1 MFRRSPTSILVLD
14 ENGNFVPGANVV
26 VIGIEE
32 VKVDNEGYAKIFIQ
46 NEFFYSIIV
55 SFGLHKELLYAEFL
69 SPGENYVY
77 RRDPS
82 SNVGRSNVL
91 TLS

>member
-1 MFRRSPTSILVLD
+1 MD
-14 ENGNFVPGANVV
+14 EDGNVVSGANVV
-26 VIGIEE
+26 VVGIGEA
-32 VKVDNEGYAKIFIQ
+32 KVDEEGYAEIFLS
-46 NEFFYSIIV
+46 NEFFYSIII

-77 RRDPS
+77 RKDPS
-82 SNVGRSNVL
+82 LNVGRSNVL